1 MYLDYSFHLK
11 IVLLAEM
18 LIFERIFATINLA
31 LTGTLL
37 IEQIWDWK
45 DLEFPVQV
53 DGMFI
58 YQQLIGIHFHGVLLC
73 DIQRGN
79 FNFIGKVWDVHRH
92 ILMQHQLDPGTLLV
106 ITDHR
111 TAHKENENSR
121 TISWWW
127 GWLGLKSPHSAAEF
141 SSPSHS
147 KGRGSFLILFWLH
160 FQFAAAS
167 GWSFHGE
174 RVQGI
179 GINRNLNFRLLR
191 LFRSCK
197 LCFPEYENQRR
208 ILTLPALVDA

>member
-1 MYLDYSFHLK
+1 MACFFVTFREAILISLEKF
-11 IVLLAEM
+11 EM
-18 LIFERIFATINLA
+18 STDTFWCSINLTQA
-31 LTGTLL
+31 HYWWSL
-37 IEQIWDWK
+37 ITER
-45 DLEFPVQV
+45 
-53 DGMFI
+53 
-58 YQQLIGIHFHGVLLC
+58 LIKKMRIVGRYLF
-73 DIQRGN
+73 
-79 FNFIGKVWDVHRH
+79 FYW
-92 ILMQHQLDPGTLLV
+92 M
-106 ITDHR
+106 
-111 TAHKENENSR
+111 
-121 TISWWW
+121 ISWWW

>member
-18 LIFERIFATINLA
+18 LIFERNICNYQSDSYRSSSNRTD
-31 LTGTLL
+31 LT
-37 IEQIWDWK
+37 
-45 DLEFPVQV
+45 LERSGIP
-53 DGMFI
+53 GLGRWNI

-79 FNFIGKVWDVHRH
+79 FDFIGKVWDVHRH